1 MSKQTR
7 KKSSKATAP
16 TKPAAKTRV
25 AAKAGAAKSGA
36 RSATATPKASAKKPA
51 KAAAKPVTKRVTKAA
66 TKTAAKAPAK
76 KSVKAP
82 AKASAP
88 DARKLAGK
96 TLTLRAAPPEPADTR
111 TREAR
116 PEAKSLP
123 KTPAAKPAAAG
134 ATKSAPARSTG
145 LNAGDKAPGFRLPR
159 DGGAEVALSDFAG
172 RTLVIYFYPRADT
185 PGCTR
190 EAIDFSRLAPDFEA
204 AGASVLGVSADSL
217 KAQEAFRDKHM
228 LQTPLIS
235 DEAHAMLEAYGAWGE
250 KSMYGRTFQGVL
262 RSTVVIGKDG
272 RVARIWPAV
281 KVDGHADEVLAFVQ
295 SL

>member
-25 AAKAGAAKSGA
+25 AAKTGAAKSGA

-51 KAAAKPVTKRVTKAA
+51 KAAAKTVTKAA
-66 TKTAAKAPAK
+66 TKTVAKAPPK

-96 TLTLRAAPPEPADTR
+96 TLTLRAAPEPADTR

-116 PEAKSLP
+116 PEAKAALP

-134 ATKSAPARSTG
+134 ATRSAPPRSTG